1 MSDATNIR
9 VKDADG
15 RTLHVS
21 PDVARDG
28 FLKGAYTPVDAR
40 VRVGRGNQTATVD
53 AAEIQ
58 SAIDAG
64 WSPVSEKD
72 ATSARIRREESTVLG
87 QAQGTAEAFASG
99 LTFGASDYLVAG
111 HLKSKG
117 DTEGVE
123 RYRERNKA
131 AGSLA
136 DTARV
141 AGEVLPTLFTGGGGA
156 AVKGGATAAKFGL
169 GQVVRQ
175 GAKRGIRAAGILPRG
190 VEAVGLG
197 IERGAARVLG
207 EGLGARAAGAFGRGA
222 VEGAAGA
229 VGEEIHE
236 SVIGGRDITAERLL
250 AAGGMGAL
258 FGGGASAA
266 FPLTGALLKRG
277 TKAPREAMANVLG
290 KATKSDPANVLGVAD
305 MMGTAVQGKPLS
317 PSRKILSE
325 MGKGKDARKLV
336 NEVAHDLDGVTQKS
350 AGVAKQATHD
360 FAERM
365 RGVVQKSEADRVEN
379 MRRLFEKADDEVV
392 PDRVLRE
399 LDSLTGR
406 LDRDGFSLV
415 RDYGQGEISK
425 RHLDTFQGELDR
437 AFDDITRKGMN
448 AADAHTRLLGV
459 KRRARELA
467 RDVGRMDSKAQQTSK
482 VLRNLEMQIGDA
494 LGSVEMG
501 KAADAWRE
509 MSKADAL
516 ALQSSDALFK
526 TDRITGARKGKN
538 LLGRVL
544 NGEATDAEILTFT
557 KRVGNP
563 KYADQA
569 QAADDYFRRQIEA
582 AELRAKHSAD
592 GALTKEVAD
601 LRKGYDDFQ
610 RTMKQ
615 QAKVADIADAFR
627 SAGKGSLPGVLSV
640 FGPSGATV
648 AGALLGGAGG
658 AAIGGALN
666 AAARPGSSLRTL
678 AAVSHLADKAGV
690 DVDGII
696 SRAVSLDAKGAAKA
710 VAGAAGRGARR
721 AAKTVGRGAKRT
733 RGVASR
739 VAGRAAVSRSE
750 DQRAK
755 QRRAEELADPDTLNR
770 ELAREMYALAEA
782 APGIAGA
789 AAEKVGVAAAFLA
802 SKLPPESPDPLTG
815 EPSYIDEATRAQFD
829 RYHEAVTDPVATL
842 NRLEDGTFSDEH
854 AEALRVVWPAL
865 YDDVRDKVLVGM
877 QEAADQGKRIPYQRR
892 VSLGVLLDL
901 PTDATLTPEFGAAVA
916 MVHGQA
922 SAAEA
927 AQGAGPAPQKRTRKE
942 DFKSTTSGYMTPLE
956 RLGRDNA

>member
-1 MSDATNIR
+1 VADPSAGVPVYDPATR
-9 VKDADG
+9 KL
-15 RTLHVS
+15 T
-21 PDVARDG
+21 
-28 FLKGAYTPVDAR
+28 YQTPE
-40 VRVGRGNQTATVD
+40 D
-53 AAEIQ
+53 AAPQVRSGRVQVPAGKVSIVRDNEVREIDP
-58 SAIDAG
+58 SKLGEAESFG
-64 WSPVSEKD
+64 WALVDDEGVR
-72 ATSARIRREESTVLG
+72 AARLRAEEDTFLG
-87 QAQGTAEAFASG
+87 SVQGTAEAAASG
-99 LTFGASDYLVAG
+99 LTFGLSDLAA
-111 HLKSKG
+111 
-117 DTEGVE
+117 VE
-123 RYRERNKA
+123 LGADPERMRARKRA
-131 AGSLA
+131 AGDVGES
-136 DTARV
+136 ARL
-141 AGEVLPTLFTGGGGA
+141 AGEVLPVLFSGGTAAGVKAGAKGAAMGLGRRTIAKAGVLPRAVEAAGALAETGATRILGEGIAGRATGA
-156 AVKGGATAAKFGL
+156 AV
-169 GQVVRQ
+169 
-175 GAKRGIRAAGILPRG
+175 
-190 VEAVGLG
+190 
-197 IERGAARVLG
+197 
-207 EGLGARAAGAFGRGA
+207 RGA
-222 VEGAAGA
+222 VEGAASG
-229 VGEEIHE
+229 VGQEIHE
-236 SVIGGRDITAERLL
+236 SALGGRDITAERLL

-266 FPLTGALLKRG
+266 FPLTGALLRRG
-277 TKAPREAMANVLG
+277 TKAPREAVANVLG

-305 MMGTAVQGKPLS
+305 MVGAAVQGKPLS
-317 PSRKILSE
+317 PTRQILSE

-379 MRRLFEKADDEVV
+379 MRRLFEAADDEVV

-406 LDRDGFSLV
+406 LDRDGFSLF
-415 RDYGQGEISK
+415 RDYGPGEISK

-494 LGSVEMG
+494 LGAPEMG

-569 QAADDYFRRQIEA
+569 ELADDYFRRQIEA

-592 GALTKEVAD
+592 GGLTKEVAE
-601 LRKGYDDFQ
+601 LRKGYDEFQ

-627 SAGKGSLPGVLSV
+627 SAGRGSLPGVLSV

-648 AGALLGGAGG
+648 AGALLGGVGG

-696 SRAVSLDAKGAAKA
+696 SRAVNLDAKGAAKA
-710 VAGAAGRGARR
+710 VAGAAGRGARK
-721 AAKTVGRGAKRT
+721 AAEAVGRGAARG

-739 VAGRAAVSRSE
+739 VAGRAAVSRHE

-770 ELAREMYALAEA
+770 ELARQMYALADA

-789 AAEKVGVAAAFLA
+789 AAEKIGVAAAFLA
-802 SKLPPESPDPLTG
+802 SKLPPEIPDPITG
-815 EPSYIDEATRAQFD
+815 SKRIIDPGTRESFD
-829 RYHEAVTDPVATL
+829 RYHEAVTDPVGTL
-842 NRLEDGTFSDEH
+842 ARLEDGTMSLEH

-865 YDDVRDKVLVGM
+865 YEDVQGKVFERL
-877 QEAADQGKRIPYQRR
+877 QEAADNGTPIPYTRR
-892 VSLGVLLDL
+892 KALGVLFDL
-901 PTDATLTPEFGAAVA
+901 PTVPEMAPEYRQAVQALVGGEMEAKSAQKEAEANATDGSKPARKVALKSPKSYGTTLT
-916 MVHGQA
+916 
-922 SAAEA
+922 
-927 AQGAGPAPQKRTRKE
+927 RI
-942 DFKSTTSGYMTPLE
+942 E
-956 RLGRDNA
+956 RHDV